1 MPTRPMWNDPLKGRL
16 SRKETGV
23 AAPTSVEDYLAALP
37 EGSRAALEK
46 LRRMIKAAAPEAT
59 ETISYQMPA
68 FKDHGRLLVYYAAFK
83 NHCSLF
89 PASGTVIEALGDELE
104 TAHPELVTPDSPTQ
118 RVGGAPSATFSE
130 VRHSTPMLSLAN
142 AFSHDEL
149 RAFDARVRKLLE
161 LPP

>member
-1 MPTRPMWNDPLKGRL
+1 M
-16 SRKETGV
+16 

-46 LRRMIKAAAPEAT
+46 LRKTIKAAAPEAT

-104 TAHPELVTPDSPTQ
+104 PYFTGKGTIRFHADKPLPAALVKRIVKVRLEENAAH
-118 RVGGAPSATFSE
+118 RRG
-130 VRHSTPMLSLAN
+130 
-142 AFSHDEL
+142 
-149 RAFDARVRKLLE
+149 
-161 LPP
+161 